1 VDQDSTVTLSAS
13 KAKELGVSAGD
24 VVVLVGRRRH
34 AAYGKVAIDK
44 KAASS
49 GGGGKHKSV
58 NSAINMSQNMAA
70 NLRLRQDDKV
80 KVEPL
85 QTGKEEAGDRSGD
98 LLLVQQQPVNVASV
112 TLSPVEDSLNA
123 LVSSEGGDMIDDSEI
138 QERFVAPYLEI
149 KNEGNAAF
157 LKQKHLLT
165 LRDENGKR
173 LEFYVT
179 RVTLEGTEE
188 DEDEDETEGTVEK
201 TVGNFVDCSGSNCA
215 HMSLFS

>member
-1 VDQDSTVTLSAS
+1 MAQDSTVTLSAS

-34 AAYGKVAIDK
+34 AAYGRVAIDSK
-44 KAASS
+44 KVGKKGSS
-49 GGGGKHKSV
+49 SSV
-58 NSAINMSQNMAA
+58 VTVSQNTAA

-85 QTGKEEAGDRSGD
+85 QTDKEDAGDRSGD

-123 LVSSEGGDMIDDSEI
+123 LVASEGGDTIDDSEI
-138 QERFVAPYLEI
+138 LGRFVEPYLEI
-149 KNEGNAAF
+149 KGEGNDAM
-157 LKQKHLLT
+157 LKQNHLLT
-165 LRDENGKR
+165 LRDENGKK

-179 RVTLEGTEE
+179 RVALEGDEE
-188 DEDEDETEGTVEK
+188 EEEAEKEGT
-201 TVGNFVDCSGSNCA
+201 SSN
-215 HMSLFS
+215 H